1 MMRLNFSKR
10 RVIQA
15 AAAVACAS
23 ALSASAVA
31 GHTAYSSSTSKA
43 LEAVASELGSHASA
57 GATSFMTALEKDA
70 YKEALTLSET
80 AFSLTAESAGT
91 AGAMATAASSEA
103 TLETAAAAVPT
114 APASDPAA
122 APAPAAEAAAEA
134 PKDEWAARVCANVES
149 EMNVRAAASVDSE
162 VVGYLRRGDVGE
174 VVERV
179 DGWTKVIS
187 GNVTGYV
194 RDDLLLRGQEAF
206 AFVSAIHPL
215 SVTSNNDGLRVRAD
229 ATVDSD
235 IVTALNTGESAAID
249 LSYDRNGGWTKVT
262 KGNVTG
268 FVKNEYVTVGQQL
281 SAGLTVEEYA
291 QIKAAERAAQK
302 AEEEAKKKAEA
313 AKSSSQVSASGSTYR
328 KNESVSASASDLDL
342 LAALIYCE
350 AGAESYEGQ
359 VAVGATV
366 INRMNSGIYSNTIRG
381 AIYDSWAYSPTWTG
395 VLDRAIAN
403 GNFCYKAA
411 QDAINGVDPTGGAMS
426 FKLASSGHPGVVIGR
441 VVFF

>member
-15 AAAVACAS
+15 AAAIACTS
-23 ALSASAVA
+23 ALCASAVA
-31 GHTAYSSSTSKA
+31 GHTTYTYSTARSMA
-43 LEAVASELGSHASA
+43 RVAEVGPYASA
-57 GATSFMTALEKDA
+57 GATSLMSTLENTA
-70 YKEALTLSET
+70 YQEALTLSEPHV
-80 AFSLTAESAGT
+80 SLTAESAEP
-91 AGAMATAASSEA
+91 AVAAETVASLEVTSE
-103 TLETAAAAVPT
+103 
-114 APASDPAA
+114 DAA
-122 APAPAAEAAAEA
+122 APEVAEAPAAEAAAENVAEA

-149 EMNVRAAASVDSE
+149 ELNVRAGASVDSE

-174 VVERV
+174 VVERA
-179 DGWTKVIS
+179 DGWTKIIS

-206 AFVSAIHPL
+206 NFVAAIHPL
-215 SVTSNNDGLRVRAD
+215 SATSNIDGLRVRAD

-235 IVTALNTGESAAID
+235 IVTALNSGESATVD
-249 LSYDRNGGWTKVT
+249 LSYDTQGGWTKVT
-262 KGNVTG
+262 KGKLTG
-268 FVKNEYVTVGQQL
+268 YVKNEYVTIGQPL

-291 QIKAAERAAQK
+291 QIKAAERAAEK
-302 AEEEAKKKAEA
+302 AAEEAKKKAAA
-313 AKSSSQVSASGSTYR
+313 AKSSSQVSSSSSTYR

-350 AGAESYEGQ
+350 AGSESYEGQ

-366 INRMNSGIYSNTIRG
+366 INRMKSGIYSNTIRG
-381 AIYDSWAYSPTWTG
+381 AIYDPWAYSPTWTG

-403 GNFCYKAA
+403 GHFCYAAA

-426 FKLASSGHPGVVIGR
+426 FKLASSGHAGVVIGR

>member
-15 AAAVACAS
+15 AAAIACAS
-23 ALSASAVA
+23 ALAASAAA
-31 GHTAYSSSTSKA
+31 GHTAYTYAPAASTAKA
-43 LEAVASELGSHASA
+43 VEVGSYASA
-57 GATSFMTALEKDA
+57 GATSLMSTLENAA
-70 YKEALTLSET
+70 YQEALTLSESKV
-80 AFSLTAESAGT
+80 SLTAEGT
-91 AGAMATAASSEA
+91 GAAIATAAEA
-103 TLETAAAAVPT
+103 SAEAISKEAAVPEVV
-114 APASDPAA
+114 A
-122 APAPAAEAAAEA
+122 APVAEASAESVA
-134 PKDEWAARVCANVES
+134 EVPKDEWAARVCANVES
-149 EMNVRAAASVDSE
+149 ELNVRAQASVDSE

-174 VVERV
+174 VVERAN
-179 DGWTKVIS
+179 GWTKIIS

-206 AFVSAIHPL
+206 AFVSNIHPV
-215 SVTSNNDGLRVRAD
+215 SATSTIDGLRVRAD

-235 IVTALNTGESAAID
+235 IVTALNNGESAAVD
-249 LSYDRNGGWTKVT
+249 LSYDTSAGWTKVT
-262 KGNVTG
+262 KGKLTG
-268 FVKNEYVTVGQQL
+268 YVKNEYVTLGQPL

-291 QIKAAERAAQK
+291 QQKAAERAAEK
-302 AEEEAKKKAEA
+302 AAEEAKKKAAA
-313 AKSSSQVSASGSTYR
+313 AKSSSQVAASGSTYK

-350 AGAESYEGQ
+350 AGSESYEGQ

-366 INRMNSGIYSNTIRG
+366 INRMKSGIYSNTIRG
-381 AIYDSWAYSPTWTG
+381 AIYDPWAYSPTWTG

-403 GNFCYKAA
+403 GHFCYAAA

>member
-15 AAAVACAS
+15 AAAVACAT

-31 GHTAYSSSTSKA
+31 GHAAYSSSTSKA
-43 LEAVASELGSHASA
+43 LEAVASETGSHASA
-57 GATSFMTALEKDA
+57 GATSLMTALEKDA

-91 AGAMATAASSEA
+91 AATVTAA
-103 TLETAAAAVPT
+103 TLEAAPEAAEAAA
-114 APASDPAA
+114 PATPAAEPAA

-149 EMNVRAAASVDSE
+149 EMNVRAAATVDSE

-179 DGWTKVIS
+179 NGWTKVIS

-291 QIKAAERAAQK
+291 QIKAAERAAEK
-302 AEEEAKKKAEA
+302 AAAEAKKKEEA
-313 AKSSSQVSASGSTYR
+313 KKSSSQVSASSSTYS
-328 KNESVSASASDLDL
+328 KNASVSASASDLEL

-366 INRMNSGIYSNTIRG
+366 INRMHSGIYSNTIRG
-381 AIYDSWAYSPTWTG
+381 AIYDPWAYSPTWTG

-403 GNFCYKAA
+403 GNFCYEAA
-411 QDAINGVDPTGGAMS
+411 KDAINGVDPTGGAMS